1 MLLTCVKGG
10 QLGWTAP
17 SARSFTFPRVPE
29 VGVDPF
35 RDQSFASTLIETV
48 AYPLQEANPYHS
60 KQGIEL
66 ARHPVTHCT
75 LHNRLMDM
83 ARKYWVIT
91 CVVGVLMAAG
101 CSPNRAEES
110 QQIAQEIK
118 NLPGV
123 DSTSYNQHSN
133 PIVAFKEPSFYLKV
147 RPRSDAT
154 GAQLSEIWKA
164 FTRKVYD
171 TGYSHYHV
179 VLDVG
184 ACPEM
189 PFALGA
195 FAQPCDGFSAEVD
208 PGIPTPPTPAYG
220 DWLAMIQG
228 KYAHAVNGTS
238 TSAGNDLRQR
248 FLLALHKRADTDS
261 TAGLPQG
268 FQPQEITT
276 AYRRVLKDFPNL
288 HDSGWS
294 VTATDWSQSPGLTT
308 YGGAPDE
315 KILLLWEQ
323 LASITVPTKAEFV
336 MKLDKDRINTVQAA
350 TPTREAATSQLKLL
364 KGYGQPVSYQ
374 STVPGD
380 GSISVLVNGCTGSQG
395 SGWEDEL
402 RRQFEQCPAS

>member
-1 MLLTCVKGG
+1 
-10 QLGWTAP
+10 
-17 SARSFTFPRVPE
+17 
-29 VGVDPF
+29 
-35 RDQSFASTLIETV
+35 
-48 AYPLQEANPYHS
+48 
-60 KQGIEL
+60 
-66 ARHPVTHCT
+66 
-75 LHNRLMDM
+75 MDT
-83 ARKYWVIT
+83 RCKYWVIT
-91 CVVGVLMAAG
+91 CVVGALAVAG

-110 QQIAQEIK
+110 QQIAREIK

-147 RPRSDAT
+147 RPRPDAT
-154 GAQLSEIWKA
+154 GTQLSEIWKA

-184 ACPEM
+184 SCPEM

-195 FAQPCDGFSAEVD
+195 FTQPCDGFSAEVD

-238 TSAGNDLRQR
+238 TSAGNELRQR
-248 FLLALHKRADTDS
+248 FLLALHKHADTDS

-268 FQPQEITT
+268 FQPREITT
-276 AYRRVLKDFPNL
+276 AYRRVLQDFPDL

-315 KILLLWEQ
+315 KILLLWEH
-323 LASITVPTKAEFV
+323 LADITVPTKAEFV
-336 MKLDKDRINTVQAA
+336 VKRDKDRINSVQAT

-364 KGYGQPVSYQ
+364 KEYGQPVSYQ
-374 STVPGD
+374 STVPGY
-380 GSISVLVNGCTGSQG
+380 GPISVLVNGCTGGQD

-402 RRQFEQCPAS
+402 RRQFEHCPAS